1 MTEETTELSDE
12 PINPFDPDGNG
23 DMPLTCAAQWD
34 ATEGLK
40 VPFDDVSREKRAAS
54 YRRILDL
61 LVSGKIKATGR
72 PVRKEKPGDRKPM
85 EAFLFVDCA
94 IHLPDFDDIAAYDFK
109 DRKVLRSWAYET
121 MEAWRSDFD
130 DQLLQGRDAQWRQIY
145 LPKNEVKTHLA
156 HSGPIY
162 KTGTPGRPSS
172 KHLIMGELKKRAAD
186 KYLEPKL
193 SQQAAALVEWLHR
206 EHRDAPQLTKLS
218 CENAIRDAYNAYMK
232 PIKLST

>member
-1 MTEETTELSDE
+1 MTGETTELSDE
-12 PINPFDPDGNG
+12 PINPFVPDGDG
-23 DMPLTCAAQWD
+23 EMPLTCAAQWD

-61 LVSGKIKATGR
+61 LVSEKIKATGR
-72 PVRKEKPGDRKPM
+72 PVKEGKKEDSKPM

-130 DQLLQGRDAQWRQIY
+130 DQLLLGHDTLWGEIF
-145 LPKNEVKTHLA
+145 LLKNEVKTHLA

-186 KYLEPKL
+186 NRLAPTL
-193 SQQAAALVEWLHR
+193 SQQAAELVEWRRRVHP
-206 EHRDAPQLTKLS
+206 DAPPIEVPACK
-218 CENAIRDAYNAYMK
+218 NAIRDFYNAEMK
-232 PIKLST
+232 RIKLST